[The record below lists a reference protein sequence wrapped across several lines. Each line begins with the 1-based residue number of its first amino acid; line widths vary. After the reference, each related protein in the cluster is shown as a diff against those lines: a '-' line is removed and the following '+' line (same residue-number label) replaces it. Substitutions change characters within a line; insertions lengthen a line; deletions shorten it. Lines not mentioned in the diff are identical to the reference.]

1 VLLRKLMGAA
11 AEVAPYELLLGALEE
26 LTIGGHWGASI
37 KSSLEDPIG
46 APVEL

>member
-1 VLLRKLMGAA
+1 MLLRKLMAA
-11 AEVAPYELLLGALEE
+11 ASEVAPYELLLGALEE
-26 LTIGGHWGASI
+26 LTIGGHRGASI